1 MRRLEGRIPRNRS
14 TSLPTHPM
22 NDRGVDSPRLTP
34 PAPARFRKLGRICGI
49 RRAVFVLAV
58 AAALTSVAQRS
69 VAAPFNQVIVFGDSN
84 VDSGYYK
91 ALSNPGGNATY
102 NSLWPSAVAHGAG
115 APTTN
120 PGPVNSQVLAAFFGL
135 TAYPANISG
144 GTNYATSGTKNVTI
158 NNTQTGGFT
167 AAIPTVTQISN
178 YLTANSNSANGQALY
193 LIHSGDNDAKY
204 AAGET
209 GTGPYPSNPTAYMT
223 QAADQLATAV
233 QSLYGAGA
241 RHILV
246 TGLEY
251 SFGDT
256 TTLKTL
262 KSVYT
267 QELWNQLATLGVPFI
282 RGDVNSV
289 RLAITANPSRYG
301 FTTVSNSNPACTQP
315 TGVPNA
321 WALLCSSDPAA
332 PSTLISPTAPQTNLF
347 ADDQHLGTAGQQLM
361 GNYLARLAVALTATH
376 DFNNDGLSDILWRDT
391 GGDIAAWI
399 MNGATVAQSAGLGSV
414 PGTFSI
420 IGQHD
425 FDGDGKADVLWRDTS
440 GNISMWFMNGAAVA
454 SETAVG
460 NLPSNWTLYGTGDL
474 NGDGMGDLL
483 WRDSGTGN
491 VAVWFM
497 NGATV
502 SSTTS
507 FGALPSTWTI
517 LGDGNGGIL
526 WRDSAGD
533 IALWRVQAGQVTGSS
548 ALGNVTSN
556 FVVQGVGDFN
566 GDGAIDILWR
576 DTNSG
581 ALSIWF
587 TNGAQVT
594 SGAAVGALPSNWT
607 IAQVGD
613 YNGDGKTD
621 ILLLDNAGDVAVW
634 LMNGAAVASSLPIG
648 NVGTTWQV
656 QNTNAN

>member
-1 MRRLEGRIPRNRS
+1 MRLLKRRIPRN
-14 TSLPTHPM
+14 TT
-22 NDRGVDSPRLTP
+22 
-34 PAPARFRKLGRICGI
+34 AGRICRI
-49 RRAVFVLAV
+49 KRAVFLLATG
-58 AAALTSVAQRS
+58 AALISLAQPA

-91 ALSNPGGNATY
+91 ALSNPGGSATY

-120 PGPVNSQVLAAFFGL
+120 PGLLNSQVLAAFFGL
-135 TAYPANISG
+135 TANPANTAG

-178 YLTANSNSANGQALY
+178 YLAANSNSANGQALY

-209 GTGPYPSNPTAYMT
+209 GAGPYPSNPTGYMT

-233 QSLYGAGA
+233 QSLYSAGA
-241 RHILV
+241 RHFLV
-246 TGLEY
+246 AGLEY

-256 TTLKTL
+256 TTLKGL

-267 QELWNQLATLGVPFI
+267 QELWNQLTTLGVPFI

-289 RLAITANPSRYG
+289 RLAIAANPAKFG
-301 FTTVSNSNPACTQP
+301 FTTISSSSPACTQP
-315 TGVPNA
+315 AGVTTA

-332 PSTLISPTAPQTNLF
+332 PSTLVSPTAPQTNLF

-399 MNGATVAQSAGLGSV
+399 MNGATVAQSGGLGSV

-425 FDGDGKADVLWRDTS
+425 FDGDGKADILWRDTS

-454 SETAVG
+454 SEAAVG

-507 FGALPSTWTI
+507 FGAVSSTWTI

-581 ALSIWF
+581 TLSIWF

-594 SGAAVGALPSNWT
+594 SAAAVGTLPSNWT

-613 YNGDGKTD
+613 YNGDGKSD

-634 LMNGAAVASSLPIG
+634 LMNGATVASSAGIG

-656 QNTNAN
+656 QNTNVN